1 MAIEKVIFESV
12 GDRIFKYYVDYN
24 EKNEI
29 KFNT

>member
-12 GDRIFKYYVDYN
+12 GDRIFKHYVDYN